1 MRVLLDTHVLIW
13 WFDASSKLS
22 SQASAILTNKRNTL
36 LLSAAAAWEIAI
48 KASLGKINGLEIVAD
63 LGDQVSH
70 GGFTELPVSIA
81 HAVRAGLLP
90 RHHGDPFDRL
100 LVAQAQD
107 LSVPILSADR
117 LLDHYDVKRIW

>member
-22 SQASAILTNKRNTL
+22 GQASAILTNKRNTL

-48 KASLGKINGLEIVAD
+48 KANLGKLNGLEIVTD
-63 LGDQVSH
+63 LGDQVAH